1 MMKVSFFVD
10 GEEHTEGFSAV
21 SAGQA
26 FEKCLEQFPG
36 AKLIQAWREGGY
48 ADGFGVTTYSPPSFA
63 KVEAAAQTPKADQLK
78 LQFSKGLVNGDD
90 P

>member
-48 ADGFGVTTYSPPSFA
+48 ADGHGITIYSPPSFA
-63 KVEAAAQTPKADQLK
+63 KVAAAAQTPRAEQLK
-78 LQFSKGLVNGDD
+78 FKL
-90 P
+90 